1 MAADDEEMTDMS
13 QLATQSGSIAFSSF
27 SLSND
32 ESDREPIRE
41 PWGRIVIYK
50 ILRKR
55 FGVRKVAQYIEQKI
69 RTYGEFG

>member
-27 SLSND
+27 SLSNS

-41 PWGRIVIYK
+41 PWGQIVIYK
-50 ILRKR
+50 IVR
-55 FGVRKVAQYIEQKI
+55 FRYGVRRPAQYNMQKL